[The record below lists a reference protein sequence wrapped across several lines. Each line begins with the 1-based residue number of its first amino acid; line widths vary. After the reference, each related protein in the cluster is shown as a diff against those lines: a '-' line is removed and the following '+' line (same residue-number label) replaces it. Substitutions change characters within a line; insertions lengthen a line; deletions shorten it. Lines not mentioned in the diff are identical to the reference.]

1 MKNLVTGATGFVGS
15 HIAEKL
21 KNEGEEVRA
30 LARSSSNADF
40 FKKIGVEVFNGDV
53 TDYDSV
59 KEAVKGI
66 DRVYH
71 AAAVTDEWVGKKE
84 AIEVNVE
91 GTRNLLNASL
101 ENKVEQFFF
110 ISTLGVMGL
119 RNHYGTGN
127 VPDYEEDDKK
137 TSDNYIDTKIEAEKL
152 VKIFHKEANLPTA
165 ILRPGF
171 VYGPRDMKL
180 IKRLVEKIHSGK
192 FAFIGNGKN
201 ILDIVY
207 ASNFADAVILAGKT
221 EKAIGQAY
229 NVTDDSGIDMETFI
243 FKITD
248 LWGLE
253 RPTKYIPIPVAKV
266 LTNIIEGTARL
277 LRKKTPPVLTKTRLK
292 FMSLNLDFDI
302 SKTREELGYNP
313 KVDIDEGLKLTKK
326 WIDKERPYDKKWLK
340 DF

>member
-30 LARSSSNADF
+30 LARSSSNSDF
-40 FKKIGVEVFNGDV
+40 LKKIGVEVFNGDV

-66 DRVYH
+66 DKVYH

-84 AIEVNVE
+84 AIKVNVE

-101 ENKVEQFFF
+101 ENKVNRF
-110 ISTLGVMGL
+110 IFVSTLGVMGL
-119 RNHYGTGN
+119 RNHYGTEN
-127 VPDYEEDDKK
+127 VPDYEKDDKK

-152 VKIFHKEANLPTA
+152 VKIFYEQANLPTT

-180 IKRLVEKIHSGK
+180 IKRIVEKLHSGK

-201 ILDIVY
+201 KLDIVY
-207 ASNFADAVILAGKT
+207 ASNFTDAVILAAKT
-221 EKAIGQAY
+221 EKAIGQEY
-229 NVTDDSGIDMETFI
+229 NVTDDNGIDMETFI
-243 FKITD
+243 FKIAD
-248 LWGLE
+248 LWGLP
-253 RPTKYIPIPVAKV
+253 RPEKYVPVKVAKV
-266 LTNIIEGTARL
+266 ITNIVECSARL

-302 SKTREELGYNP
+302 SKTREELSYNP
-313 KVDIDEGLKLTKK
+313 KINIGEGLRITKQ
-326 WIDKERPYDKKWLK
+326 WIDTERPYDKKWLK